1 MILSLILV
9 RKYKSNINT
18 LLFVTF
24 VEAYY
29 ILPRVR
35 TIRRPAGVGSLGASA
50 VRSQSLPQEI
60 RDGKLDLTREL
71 AGKMDVTR
79 QRIRAQQL
87 TKQVSFFF
95 LQNFHFLH
103 RRPT

>member
-1 MILSLILV
+1 M
-9 RKYKSNINT
+9 
-18 LLFVTF
+18 
-24 VEAYY
+24 
-29 ILPRVR
+29 R
-35 TIRRPAGVGSLGASA
+35 TIRRPVGVGSLGTSA

-87 TKQVSFFF
+87 TKQVSFLFVK
-95 LQNFHFLH
+95 LSLSSSLPNLNLS
-103 RRPT
+103 RWLIGAK

>member
-1 MILSLILV
+1 MILSLIIV

-35 TIRRPAGVGSLGASA
+35 TIRRPVGDGSLGSSA

-60 RDGKLDLTREL
+60 RDGKMDLTREL
-71 AGKMDVTR
+71 AAKMDVTR

-87 TKQVSFFF
+87 TKRVSFFLF
-95 LQNFHFLH
+95 KTFTFFIVG
-103 RRPT
+103 